1 MIRGAIGAHREP
13 SKFGAAQCE
22 SSLSCSD
29 MSDWNV
35 DSKLVGHTD
44 GLPTMPG
51 MRPMKIGD
59 DPRRQAKSKMR
70 QPRNKLV
77 IGFDESSRKCEACLA
92 TREHPS
98 SCSNRLLAQRILD
111 RWPQAERGAAE
122 EGAGGDCG
130 EGATE
135 ENRGTRA
142 KSWPPTICVPEKA
155 TYRVRRDVTVAP
167 LRAGPSEDQGGKGG
181 AFRAA
186 ARGGAT
192 RPRIRWRC
200 GRAEGRSFRRRRR
213 RRRRRRCRHLAL
225 RSMSLS
231 LSSSLVSSVFSHAF
245 SGEEEQVASA
255 PHNHKVL
262 QFGGGASQVQHV
274 A

>member
-1 MIRGAIGAHREP
+1 
-13 SKFGAAQCE
+13 
-22 SSLSCSD
+22 

-142 KSWPPTICVPEKA
+142 KSWPRTICVPQRPPTGSGVTSLLRHCVQDRAKIKEEKEA
-155 TYRVRRDVTVAP
+155 HLEQLRVAARRGHEYAGVAAG
-167 LRAGPSEDQGGKGG
+167 RKGGPSDDDDDDDDDAGTLPCE
-181 AFRAA
+181 ACLCLSPRVWFRLYPPTPFQ
-186 ARGGAT
+186 ARRSRSLRLLTTT
-192 RPRIRWRC
+192 RSC
-200 GRAEGRSFRRRRR
+200 
-213 RRRRRRCRHLAL
+213 
-225 RSMSLS
+225 
-231 LSSSLVSSVFSHAF
+231 SLVEVRPKYSM
-245 SGEEEQVASA
+245 
-255 PHNHKVL
+255 
-262 QFGGGASQVQHV
+262 
-274 A
+274 